1 MQRINYLKNTAEY
14 LSEKSIQITS
24 VNDKLRNDI
33 VQFNNSLTKIFKLKN
48 KLKTATLD
56 VIQIVSEFT
65 FLFWLDN
72 FEPINE
78 KRIEFGETYKEDIQK
93 INNELFNLWDPDN
106 FSPHDPKKDSLSYI
120 IGLDSKVTI
129 IDQGQSGSTTFNYTK
144 SMTSTSTP
152 KDFQTNTSLQLNQK
166 STIRPDK
173 PIK

>member
-1 MQRINYLKNTAEY
+1 MQRLNYLKNTAEY

-33 VQFNNSLTKIFKLKN
+33 VQFNNWLTKIFKLEN

-78 KRIEFGETYKEDIQK
+78 KRIERRNIQRR
-93 INNELFNLWDPDN
+93 N
-106 FSPHDPKKDSLSYI
+106 
-120 IGLDSKVTI
+120 
-129 IDQGQSGSTTFNYTK
+129 TK
-144 SMTSTSTP
+144 N
-152 KDFQTNTSLQLNQK
+152 K
-166 STIRPDK
+166 
-173 PIK
+173 